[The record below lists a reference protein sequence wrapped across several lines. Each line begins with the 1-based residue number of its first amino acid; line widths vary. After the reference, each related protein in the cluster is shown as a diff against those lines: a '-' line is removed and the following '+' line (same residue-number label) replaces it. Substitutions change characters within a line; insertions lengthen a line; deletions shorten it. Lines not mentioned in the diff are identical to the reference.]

1 MEGAIGRG
9 IDCLSREP
17 RVTRHIPKTRSP
29 GKETISVYLLSEMTK
44 ERSRPR
50 RHRSAGSNRN
60 MRIVITGAN
69 SALGRAILRCRS
81 EPGAPPNELVAAVRS
96 ERAADQIRP
105 LLGEGSSA
113 VQISYDD
120 PGSLDAAF
128 RGASA
133 IVHLAGI
140 LVERPGST
148 YEQANVA
155 SARSVVEAAKRCG
168 AEKFV
173 LVSATGA
180 DEASSNGYYRSK
192 GQAEAMVRGSG
203 LCYTILRAPL
213 LLGGATEGA
222 AALKRNASLRKA
234 MLIGGGRNF
243 QQPLYVDDLARAAIA
258 ASQSSVAS
266 NRTVDLVGPVSLPER
281 ELVERAARALGH
293 EVRVRSI
300 SKGLLSFVLA
310 IRQRVFGPGF
320 SPDVVDVITTN
331 TRLDPQ
337 PAASELGIH
346 LTGID
351 EMIKKSLG

>member
-1 MEGAIGRG
+1 
-9 IDCLSREP
+9 
-17 RVTRHIPKTRSP
+17 
-29 GKETISVYLLSEMTK
+29 
-44 ERSRPR
+44 
-50 RHRSAGSNRN
+50 
-60 MRIVITGAN
+60 MRIIITGAN
-69 SALGRAILRCRS
+69 SALGRAILRCRP
-81 EPGAPPNELVAAVRS
+81 ERRLEQRAPPNELVAAVRS
-96 ERAADQIRP
+96 ERAADEIRP

-133 IVHLAGI
+133 IIHLAGI

-155 SARSVVEAAKRCG
+155 PARSVVEAAKRCRAG
-168 AEKFV
+168 KLV

-192 GQAEAMVRGSG
+192 GRAEALVRASG

-222 AALKRNASLRKA
+222 AALKRNASQRKA
-234 MLIGGGRNF
+234 KLIGGGRNL
-243 QQPLYVDDLARAAIA
+243 QQPLYVDDLARAALA
-258 ASQSSVAS
+258 AAQPSVAS
-266 NRTVDLVGPVSLPER
+266 NRTLELVGPVSLPER
-281 ELVERAARALGH
+281 ELVERAARMLGH
-293 EVRVRSI
+293 EVRIRSI
-300 SKGLLSFVLA
+300 SKRLLSCVLA
-310 IRQRVFGPGF
+310 IRRRFAGTGF
-320 SPDVVDVITTN
+320 SVDVVDVITAD

-337 PAASELGIH
+337 PAASELGIQ

-351 EMIKKSLG
+351 EMIKNSLNQERKR